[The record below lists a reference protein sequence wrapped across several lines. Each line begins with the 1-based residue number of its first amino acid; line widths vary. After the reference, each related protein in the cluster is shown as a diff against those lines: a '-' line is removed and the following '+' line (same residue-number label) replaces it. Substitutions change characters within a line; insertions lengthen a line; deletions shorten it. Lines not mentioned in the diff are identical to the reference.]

1 MLQPFCWWEKQ
12 SLEKWI
18 NPVSNDQ
25 NIKPNTLF
33 PRFSLIDLW
42 KYSHQM
48 KMETGTIRI
57 QRRIPNLATV
67 KKQTN
72 KKQQQQKTNIET
84 KPERLHS
91 IYLPGKDVLGV
102 KKFHLLNI
110 SFSVIEHLGAMKTM
124 SSL

>member
-1 MLQPFCWWEKQ
+1 
-12 SLEKWI
+12 
-18 NPVSNDQ
+18 
-25 NIKPNTLF
+25 
-33 PRFSLIDLW
+33 
-42 KYSHQM
+42 M

-72 KKQQQQKTNIET
+72 KKQQQQQQKTNIET